1 MSFDYRL
8 LNSASMSN
16 SFCYPRQILFI
27 LCIAFIGC
35 QNAQQPVEDIPSQ
48 RTQRVARNG
57 LINKYVSSPEYAQV
71 ERSEELLLSLNSHL
85 KTLSREAANL
95 SLPGFGFDAFSPR
108 VDVTKITSNRSLESL
123 SIPAVNLT
131 RFQYQAASDTS
142 NVERTCLQI
151 WQDLFEK
158 IDFFEHNKFYFVRGD
173 FHSDKENEWVSV
185 VGFTGV
191 ARLKTGEVAAIEGKI
206 DVIWKQEDD
215 ASESQWSIHS
225 WSTNSLEMLMA
236 PRKMFRDVLPVVV
249 SDPRTTSQIADSSV
263 KRGIQGL
270 IEEGRRC
277 NSFSTVGLR
286 NGFVSVLDFDEDG
299 WDDVAFTFRDGTI
312 TILLNQQN
320 GQFDV
325 VSRKLK
331 SESLPEFLQIN
342 VTCFCDVDN
351 DGDADVVVG
360 CVNHSSILFE
370 NVDGEWVERQILPV
384 DHVTSISVADYN
396 MDGLLDIYCATYQ
409 WKLTNEPAL
418 RGSTSLPE
426 LLDRRTSVNVL
437 LTNVGGGKFE
447 NLHEN
452 DATTAINRSTFHGG
466 WADYDK
472 DGDPDLYLSNDFAPN
487 NMLRNEGESF
497 VDVTERTQTA
507 DVGFGM
513 GVSWGDFDND
523 ADLDLYVTNMF
534 SKAGQRITA
543 KLPQLQAEWTNAAR
557 GNSLFRNNDALFEK
571 VSGAKPPAL
580 CVEKAGWSWCG
591 QFADINNDGF
601 LDIHSLSG
609 FYTPPAKFEY
619 PEDL

>member
-1 MSFDYRL
+1 MCFDYRL
-8 LNSASMSN
+8 LNSSSMSN

-57 LINKYVSSPEYAQV
+57 LIDKYVSSPEYAQV

-108 VDVTKITSNRSLESL
+108 VDVTKIASNRSLESL

-131 RFQYQAASDTS
+131 RFQYQAASETS

-158 IDFFEHNKFYFVRGD
+158 VDFFEHNKFYFVRGD

-206 DVIWKQEDD
+206 DVIWKQADD

-325 VSRKLK
+325 VSKKLK

-370 NVDGEWVERQILPV
+370 NVDGDWVERQILPV

-409 WKLTNEPAL
+409 WKLTDDPAL
-418 RGSTSLPE
+418 RGSTGLPE

-543 KLPQLQAEWTNAAR
+543 KLPQLQAAWSNAAR

-609 FYTPPAKFEY
+609 YYTPPAKFEY

>member
-108 VDVTKITSNRSLESL
+108 VDVTKIASNRSLESL

-158 IDFFEHNKFYFVRGD
+158 IDFFEHSKFYFVRGD

-325 VSRKLK
+325 VSKKLK

-409 WKLTNEPAL
+409 WKLTDDPAL
-418 RGSTSLPE
+418 RGSTGLPE

-543 KLPQLQAEWTNAAR
+543 KLPQLQAAWSNAAR

-609 FYTPPAKFEY
+609 YYTPPAKFEY

>member
-1 MSFDYRL
+1 MCFDYRL
-8 LNSASMSN
+8 LNSSSMSN

-57 LINKYVSSPEYAQV
+57 LIDKYVSSPEYAQV

-108 VDVTKITSNRSLESL
+108 VDVTKIASNRSLESL

-131 RFQYQAASDTS
+131 RFQYQAASETS

-158 IDFFEHNKFYFVRGD
+158 VDFFEHNKFYFVRGD

-206 DVIWKQEDD
+206 DVIWKQADD

-325 VSRKLK
+325 VSKKLK
-331 SESLPEFLQIN
+331 SESLPEFFQIN

-409 WKLTNEPAL
+409 WKLTDDPAL
-418 RGSTSLPE
+418 RGSTGLPE

>member
-108 VDVTKITSNRSLESL
+108 VDVTKIASNRSLESL

-325 VSRKLK
+325 VSKKLK

-409 WKLTNEPAL
+409 WKLTDDPAL
-418 RGSTSLPE
+418 RGSTGLPE

-543 KLPQLQAEWTNAAR
+543 KLPQLQAAWSNAAR

-609 FYTPPAKFEY
+609 YYTPPAKFEY

>member
-1 MSFDYRL
+1 MCFDYRL
-8 LNSASMSN
+8 LNSSSMSN

-57 LINKYVSSPEYAQV
+57 LIDKYVSSPEYAQV

-108 VDVTKITSNRSLESL
+108 VDVTKIASNRSLESL

-131 RFQYQAASDTS
+131 RFQYQAASETS

-158 IDFFEHNKFYFVRGD
+158 VDFFEHNKFYFVRGD

-206 DVIWKQEDD
+206 DVIWKQADD

-325 VSRKLK
+325 VSKKLK

-370 NVDGEWVERQILPV
+370 NVDGDWVERQILPV

-409 WKLTNEPAL
+409 WKLTDDPAL
-418 RGSTSLPE
+418 RGSTGLPE

-609 FYTPPAKFEY
+609 YYTPPAKFEY